1 MMEEKS
7 STGDP
12 EIPGGG
18 TSNISDAPQAD
29 DSALDTRAYGENMDS
44 GSSGGAN
51 SITETVKGDPE
62 IPGGGTKTSSGSGG

>member
-1 MMEEKS
+1 MMEDKS

-29 DSALDTRAYGENMDS
+29 DPTLDTRAYGETA
-44 GSSGGAN
+44 SSV
-51 SITETVKGDPE
+51 TEDTGTTVKGDPE
-62 IPGGGTKTSSGSGG
+62 IPGGGNKVPGGGGS